1 VKLAVTLHLATY
13 PLSVLCQRNFRMV
26 WLSTTLA
33 GMGSQMEVVV
43 LGWFVLT
50 LTDSPFLVGLV
61 SGARMG
67 LNFLALFAGAIAD
80 RMSRQLLLTTVEFV
94 MACLGLLMLSLILT
108 GLLQVLHIF
117 IITLA
122 SGLVRMFQTPSAQS
136 LVADTLPEDRISNGA
151 ALTSMGMNLS
161 TIVGPLIGGVL
172 FQEFGPEGAYAV
184 IVLLYSLSGISA
196 LLVRTSRTNTP
207 LGRESMFS
215 TALQGLRYVKGQQ
228 VLWATLLVAII
239 ANFTGWPFHTSLM
252 PIFARDVL
260 STGSAGLGMLMSAF
274 GIGALA
280 GSVSLASVRNLRCAG
295 KFLLVAMVAWHG
307 TMVAFSASTSI
318 YLSLG
323 ILVMTGIAFSSTQVL
338 MLTVLLRAAP
348 PEFRGRVMGLR
359 VLAIYAYTFGSMS
372 AGGIAGAWGAPWA
385 ANMSA
390 ALGIALVGILAL
402 FSPKLRN
409 V

>member
-1 VKLAVTLHLATY
+1 MKLAVTLHRATY
-13 PLSVLCQRNFRMV
+13 PLLILRQRNFGLV

-33 GMGSQMEVVV
+33 GMGSQMEAVV

-61 SGARMG
+61 AAARMG

-80 RMSRQLLLTTVEFV
+80 RMSRQLLLTAVEFV
-94 MACLGLLMLSLILT
+94 MAGLGLLMFSLILT
-108 GLLQVLHIF
+108 GLLEVWHIF
-117 IITLA
+117 IITLV
-122 SGLVRMFQTPSAQS
+122 SGLIRMFQTPSAQS
-136 LVADTLPEDRISNGA
+136 LVADTLATDRIANGA
-151 ALTSMGMNLS
+151 ALTSMGMNLA
-161 TIVGPLIGGVL
+161 TIVGPLLGGIL
-172 FQEFGPEGAYAV
+172 FEESGPEGAYAA
-184 IVLLYSLSGISA
+184 IVLLYSLSGTSA
-196 LLVRTSRTNTP
+196 LLVRTARATTP
-207 LGRESMFS
+207 QGRESVFS
-215 TALQGLRYVKGQQ
+215 TALEGLRYVKGQQ
-228 VLWATLLVAII
+228 VLWATLMVAVI

-252 PIFARDVL
+252 PIFASDVL
-260 STGSAGLGMLMSAF
+260 GTGSAGLGMLMSAF

-280 GSVSLASVRNLRCAG
+280 GSVSLASVRNLRYAG
-295 KFLLVAMVAWHG
+295 KFLLIAVVAWHG
-307 TMVAFSASTSI
+307 TMVAFSASSSF

-348 PEFRGRVMGLR
+348 TEFRGRIMGLR

-372 AGGIAGAWGAPWA
+372 SGAIAGVWGAPWA

-390 ALGIALVGILAL
+390 TLGIALVGILAW
-402 FSPKLRN
+402 FAPKLRR

>member
-1 VKLAVTLHLATY
+1 LR
-13 PLSVLCQRNFRMV
+13 QRNFGLV
-26 WLSTTLA
+26 WLSITLA
-33 GMGSQMEVVV
+33 GMGSQMEAVV
-43 LGWFVLT
+43 LAWFVLT

-61 SGARMG
+61 SAARMG

-80 RMSRQLLLTTVEFV
+80 RMSRQLLLTAVEFV
-94 MACLGLLMLSLILT
+94 MACIGLLMLGLILT
-108 GLLQVLHIF
+108 GLLQVWHIF
-117 IITLA
+117 IITLF

-136 LVADTLPEDRISNGA
+136 LVADTLTEDRISNGA

-161 TIVGPLIGGVL
+161 TIVGPLLGGVL
-172 FQEFGPEGAYAV
+172 FQEFGPEGAYAA

-196 LLVRTSRTNTP
+196 LLVRISRTTTP
-207 LGRESMFS
+207 QGRESMFS

-228 VLWATLLVAII
+228 VIWATLLVAVI

-260 STGSAGLGMLMSAF
+260 GTGSAGLGMLMSAF

-280 GSVSLASVRNLRCAG
+280 GSVSLASVRNLRHTG
-295 KFLLVAMVAWHG
+295 KFLLIAVVAWHG

-348 PEFRGRVMGLR
+348 PEFRGRIMGLR
-359 VLAIYAYTFGSMS
+359 VLAIYAYAFGSMS
-372 AGGIAGAWGAPWA
+372 SGAIAGAWGAPWA
-385 ANMSA
+385 ANMGA

-402 FSPKLRN
+402 FTPKLRR